1 MNARRR
7 TPRVCACAAPIPY
20 RDPGE
25 PVACAKCGHRLGG
38 ETPEAPG
45 VGAAAADGPPAAAPH
60 RGGRRPA
67 ITMSKDGRQRHAS
80 RVGLATTSTDAPFE
94 WPFAS
99 LPTLRQ
105 ADRQPKG
112 AG

>member
-1 MNARRR
+1 MSACRRP
-7 TPRVCACAAPIPY
+7 PRVCACAAPIPY

-38 ETPEAPG
+38 ETPEAAR
-45 VGAAAADGPPAAAPH
+45 VGAAEPAGPPAAAPH

-67 ITMSKDGRQRHAS
+67 ITVSQDGRGRHAS
-80 RVGLATTSTDAPFE
+80 QVGLATTSTDAPFE

-99 LPTLRQ
+99 LATLRQ